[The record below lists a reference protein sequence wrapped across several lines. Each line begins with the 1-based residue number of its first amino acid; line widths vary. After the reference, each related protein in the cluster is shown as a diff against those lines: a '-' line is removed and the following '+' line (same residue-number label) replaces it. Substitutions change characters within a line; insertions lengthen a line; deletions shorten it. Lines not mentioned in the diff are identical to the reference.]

1 MILALRYANART
13 AAAYPL
19 ECQGQLDW
27 QVSANKHIA
36 SIKLPEIPAGAILVP
51 SLTLLSDDDYRFQF
65 VLKHGSNR
73 WALHPVPCDS
83 APEPESNTAVSTH
96 IDCFH
101 VHEALHSAELE
112 IEIVG
117 LRHLTD
123 YLLTATARP
132 LELTEIPAPQTR
144 SLCAAPPAISQKS
157 AGPKLGPR
165 ICSPT
170 CIAMLLAHFGK
181 ETDLSALSAA
191 CFDPTTKLYGIW
203 PLGLRAASRE
213 GCLGAVEVF
222 DDWRDPQ
229 HIIERGIPVVASIRF
244 ASGTLPDAPL
254 SASAGHLVVLYGMG
268 PEEVRVCDPAGPQT
282 AGVPRVYDTPNFGRA
297 WLQHRGAAYILL
309 P

>member
-1 MILALRYANART
+1 MILALRYANAGT

-19 ECQGQLDW
+19 ECHGQLDW
-27 QVSANKHIA
+27 QVSANKHKA

-51 SLTLLSDDDYRFQF
+51 SLSLLSDDDYKFQF
-65 VLKHGSNR
+65 VLKLGSHR
-73 WALHPVPCDS
+73 WPLHPVPCDS
-83 APEPESNTAVSTH
+83 APESEPNAAVSTH

-101 VHEALHSAELE
+101 VHEDLHAPELE

-132 LELTEIPAPQTR
+132 LELTEIPAPSTNC
-144 SLCAAPPAISQKS
+144 LCAAPPAITQKS
-157 AGPKLGPR
+157 AGSKLGPR
-165 ICSPT
+165 VCSPT
-170 CIAMLLAHFGK
+170 CIAMLLKQFGK
-181 ETDLSALSAA
+181 EADLWAVSAA

-203 PLGLRAASRE
+203 PLALRAASRE

-229 HIIERGIPVVASIRF
+229 HIIEAGVPLVASIRF
-244 ASGTLPDAPL
+244 ATGGLPDAPL
-254 SASAGHLVVLYGMG
+254 TATGGHLVVLHGIG
-268 PEEVRVCDPAGPQT
+268 PEEVRVCDPAAART
-282 AGVPRVYDTPNFGRA
+282 AVVPRVYDTPHFGRA
-297 WLQHRGAAYILL
+297 WLEHRGAAYILL

>member
-13 AAAYPL
+13 ADAYPL

-27 QVSANKHIA
+27 QVCATTYTA

-51 SLTLLSDDDYRFQF
+51 SLTLLSNEDYRFQF
-65 VLKHGSNR
+65 ALKLGSSR

-83 APEPESNTAVSTH
+83 VPEPESNTAVSTH

-101 VHEALHSAELE
+101 VHQALHGAELE
-112 IEIVG
+112 IEIAG

-123 YLLTATARP
+123 YLLTATARA
-132 LELTEIPAPQTR
+132 LELDEIPAPTGN
-144 SLCAAPPAISQKS
+144 SLCAAPPAISQAS
-157 AGPKLGPR
+157 AGRKLGPR

-181 ETDLSALSAA
+181 DADLSALSAA
-191 CFDPTTKLYGIW
+191 CFDPTSKLYGIW
-203 PLGLRAASRE
+203 PLALRAASRE

-222 DDWRDPQ
+222 DDWRDLK
-229 HIIERGIPVVASIRF
+229 HIIEGGVPVVASIRF
-244 ASGTLPDAPL
+244 ATGDLPDAPL
-254 SASAGHLVVLYGMG
+254 SATGGHLVVLYGIG
-268 PEEVRVCDPAGPQT
+268 PEQVRVCDPAGAQS
-282 AGVPRVYDTPNFGRA
+282 AAVPRVYDTPNFGRA